1 MNTDESASLSP
12 NMDPKAMELLEE
24 IRIILPDA
32 ENWLQSPQRMLG
44 DETPAHRIQA
54 GDIERV
60 RNLFELTVY
69 VGVV

>member
-12 NMDPKAMELLEE
+12 NTDPKAMELLEE

-32 ENWLQSPQRMLG
+32 ENWLRSPHRSLG

-54 GDIERV
+54 GDVERV